1 MRRFVLSALAGISA
15 VALAAPASAALSMV
29 GSGCDPTRPNP
40 NALACAGAFA
50 GNLNNNARIGDLNGA
65 LDQLFGGGFA
75 DVLWADLD
83 PTKAMFSAGTG
94 TRLNFAQTLFGVQ
107 ILSLHFGNAGSGLG
121 DHTILYLFDFG
132 LTGAN
137 SVFLEQRGWSN
148 AVFITP
154 PMNGAVPE
162 PATWAM
168 MLLGFGAVGFAM
180 RRRKQME
187 LTFRHAA

>member
-1 MRRFVLSALAGISA
+1 MRRFVLSALAEISA

-29 GSGCDPTRPNP
+29 GSRSNPTQPNP

-83 PTKAMFSAGTG
+83 PTKAMFSAGTS

-132 LTGAN
+132 LTGPD

-148 AVFITP
+148 AVLIAAPDERCGSRARRLGDDAT
-154 PMNGAVPE
+154 GLRRSRICDA
-162 PATWAM
+162 PA
-168 MLLGFGAVGFAM
+168 
-180 RRRKQME
+180 
-187 LTFRHAA
+187 